1 MWAEESNFYHIY
13 PLGLC
18 SANAK
23 NRFNGEIKHNL
34 YKIEEQIEHLK
45 TLGISAVYFGP
56 IFESSVHGYDTAD
69 YYKIDSRL
77 GTNDD
82 FRELCLKLHNNGIKI
97 VVDGVF
103 NHVGRDFWA
112 FKDVKINKNNS
123 QYCDWFYIDFSLN
136 NSYND
141 GFSYQDWEGCNDLV
155 KIGRAHV

>member
-97 VVDGVF
+97 CLLYTSPSP
-103 NHVGRDFWA
+103 RDRQKSRMPSSA
-112 FKDVKINKNNS
+112 
-123 QYCDWFYIDFSLN
+123 
-136 NSYND
+136 
-141 GFSYQDWEGCNDLV
+141 
-155 KIGRAHV
+155 